1 MKTMSNVDVYTISYE
16 LNKLLT
22 GARVDKSFQPTNDT
36 VVMRFHK
43 AGYGRIDLV
52 MQAGVRLHISQ
63 YPLENPLTPPS
74 FPMLLRKRVKGANVI
89 SIKQHEFDRVVEIK
103 MQKEISP
110 RVSPVRVW

>member
-16 LNKLLT
+16 LNKLLS
-22 GARVDKSFQPTNDT
+22 GSRVDKSFQPTNDT

-52 MQAGVRLHISQ
+52 MQAGVRMQTSK
-63 YPLENPLTPPS
+63 YPMENPLTPPS

-89 SIKQHEFDRVVEIK
+89 SISQYNFDRVIIIK
-103 MQKEISP
+103 MQKEQIYTLII
-110 RVSPVRVW
+110 